1 MKAWL
6 CAVLVV
12 ALCAVSASGVQAAV
26 PAEDAPTGKERLVLR
41 DVAWTGDFDGMLE
54 RRVIRVLVPYSRTLF
69 FYDAGHEYGLT
80 ARIMREFERYLNR
93 RYAKQLGRRPLT
105 LFLVPTTR
113 DRLVEGLA
121 SGAGDIAAGS
131 LTVTPAR
138 AAKVDFVPLPTRSN
152 LREVIVTGPGA
163 PPLASLEDLS
173 GRRVHVRPST
183 SYADSL
189 GALNERLRA
198 AGRRPV
204 ELVPLPDALE
214 DEDKLEMLNA
224 GILDIVVVDEWL
236 ARLWRGLLPK
246 ITVHEHLAVRDDG
259 ITGWAVRQGS
269 EGLKREMQD
278 FLRQMPRNAGSFE
291 YRVGALQR
299 RLKQIRNNTAR
310 QELARFERTIALFDK
325 YGERYRFDPLML
337 AAQGYQESRLRQEA
351 RSKVGAIGV
360 MQVMPATGREL
371 GVGDI
376 TVLEPNI
383 HAGTKYLRQ
392 LMSRHFADAKFDDLN
407 RPLFA
412 FASYNAGPN
421 AIKRMRRLAAA
432 RGLDP
437 DQWFNHVEVVTAERI
452 GQQPTA
458 YVRNIYKYYVAYNL
472 VEAARR
478 ERGRHLEGLRR

>member
-6 CAVLVV
+6 PAVLLV
-12 ALCAVSASGVQAAV
+12 ALCVMSGASAAV
-26 PAEDAPTGKERLVLR
+26 APPPAREGLSLR
-41 DVAWTGDFDGMLE
+41 DPGWIGDFDGMLE
-54 RRVIRVLVPYSRTLF
+54 RRAIRVLVPYSRTLF

-80 ARIMREFERYLNR
+80 AGIMREFERYLNK

-113 DRLVEGLA
+113 DRLIDGVA
-121 SGAGDIAAGS
+121 RGAGDIAAGS
-131 LTVTPAR
+131 ITITPAR
-138 AAKVDFVPLPTRSN
+138 AAKVDFVPLPTRVM
-152 LREVIVTGPGA
+152 LREVVVTGPGA

-173 GRRVHVRPST
+173 GKRVHVRPAT

-198 AGRRPV
+198 AGRPPV

-224 GILDIVVVDEWL
+224 GILDIVIVDRWL
-236 ARLWRGLLPK
+236 AKLWRGLLPK
-246 ITVHEHLAVRDDG
+246 IKVHEHLAVRDDG
-259 ITGWAVRQGS
+259 VSGWAVRQGS
-269 EGLKREMQD
+269 EGLKRELD
-278 FLRQMPRNAGSFE
+278 AFFRQMPRNAGSFE
-291 YRVGALQR
+291 YRVGAMQR

-310 QELARFERTIALFDK
+310 ADLARFQRTIALFDK
-325 YGERYRFDPLML
+325 YGDRYGFDSLML

-383 HAGTKYLRQ
+383 HAGTKYLRL
-392 LMSRHFADAKFDDLN
+392 LMSRHFADAKFDELN

-421 AIKRMRRLAAA
+421 AIKRMRRIAAE

-452 GQQPTA
+452 GQQPTT
-458 YVRNIYKYYVAYNL
+458 YVRNIYKYYVAYSL
-472 VEAARR
+472 IEAARR
-478 ERGRHLEGLRR
+478 DRGRHLENLRR

>member
-1 MKAWL
+1 MKAWPL
-6 CAVLVV
+6 AVLAL
-12 ALCAVSASGVQAAV
+12 ALCVASAPGARVAAATEAPAVKDSLA
-26 PAEDAPTGKERLVLR
+26 LR
-41 DVAWTGDFDGMLE
+41 ESVWQGDFDGMLE

-69 FYDAGHEYGLT
+69 FYDAGHEYGL
-80 ARIMREFERYLNR
+80 AAGIMREFERYLNK

-113 DRLVEGLA
+113 DRLIEGVA
-121 SGAGDIAAGS
+121 RGAGDIAAGS
-131 LTVTPAR
+131 ITVTPAR
-138 AAKVDFVPLPTRSN
+138 AAKVDFVPLPTRVN
-152 LREVIVTGPGA
+152 LREVVVTGPGA
-163 PPLASLEDLS
+163 PPLASLDDLS
-173 GRRVHVRPST
+173 GKRIHVRSST
-183 SYADSL
+183 SYAESL
-189 GALNERLRA
+189 DALNERLRA
-198 AGRRPV
+198 AGRAPV

-224 GILDIVVVDEWL
+224 GILDIVIVDRWL

-246 ITVHEHLAVRDDG
+246 IKVYENLAVRDDG
-259 ITGWAVRQGS
+259 VSGWAVRPGS
-269 EGLKREMQD
+269 EGLKRELD
-278 FLRQMPRNAGSFE
+278 AFFRQMPRNAGNFE
-291 YRVGALQR
+291 YRVGAMQR

-310 QELARFERTIALFDK
+310 DDLARFERTIALFDK

-392 LMSRHFADAKFDDLN
+392 LMSRHFADAKFDAMN

-472 VEAARR
+472 VDAARR
-478 ERGRHLEGLRR
+478 ERKRHLEILRR

>member
-6 CAVLVV
+6 PAVLLI
-12 ALCAVSASGVQAAV
+12 ALCVVSAAPAQAEA
-26 PAEDAPTGKERLVLR
+26 PATKQGMSLR
-41 DVAWTGDFDGMLE
+41 DSAWIGDFDGMLE

-69 FYDAGHEYGLT
+69 FHDAGHEYGLT
-80 ARIMREFERYLNR
+80 AGIMREFERYLNR
-93 RYAKQLGRRPLT
+93 RHAKRLGRRPLT
-105 LFLVPTTR
+105 LFMVPTTR
-113 DRLVEGLA
+113 SRLLDGLVD
-121 SGAGDIAAGS
+121 GMGDIALGN
-131 LTVTPAR
+131 LTVTPTR
-138 AAKVDFVPLPTRSN
+138 AAKVDFYPLPTRNN

-163 PPLASLEDLS
+163 PPLASLDDLA
-173 GRRVHVRPST
+173 GLRVHVRPST
-183 SYADSL
+183 SYAESL

-198 AGRRPV
+198 KGRPPV
-204 ELVPLPDALE
+204 ELAPLPEALA

-236 ARLWRGLLPK
+236 AGLWRGLLPK
-246 ITVHEHLAVRDDG
+246 IRVHENLAVRDDG
-259 ITGWAVRQGS
+259 VSGWAMRQGDG
-269 EGLKREMQD
+269 GLKRELD
-278 FLRQMPRNAGSFE
+278 AFFRQMPRSAGSFE
-291 YRVGALQR
+291 YRVAAMQR

-310 QELARFERTIALFDK
+310 QELVRFERTVSLFEK

-337 AAQGYQESRLRQEA
+337 AALGYQESRLRQEA

-383 HAGTKYLRQ
+383 HAGTKYLRL
-392 LMSRHFADAKFDDLN
+392 LMSRHFPDANFDEVN

-421 AIKRMRRLAAA
+421 AIKRMRRLASA

-437 DQWFNHVEVVTAERI
+437 DQWFDNVEIVTAERI
-452 GQQPTA
+452 GRQPTT
-458 YVRNIYKYYVAYNL
+458 YVRNIYKYYVAYSL
-472 VEAARR
+472 IEAARR
-478 ERGRHLEGLRR
+478 ERSRHLESLRR

>member
-1 MKAWL
+1 MKHWL
-6 CAVLVV
+6 PTVLVV
-12 ALCAVSASGVQAAV
+12 ALCVVSGNLAAAAEG
-26 PAEDAPTGKERLVLR
+26 PATKEGLSLR
-41 DVAWTGDFDGMLE
+41 DTTWTGDFEGMLE

-69 FYDAGHEYGLT
+69 FNDAGHEYGL
-80 ARIMREFERYLNR
+80 AAGIMREFERYLNR
-93 RYAKQLGRRPLT
+93 RYAKRLARRPLT
-105 LFLVPTTR
+105 LFMVPTTR
-113 DRLVEGLA
+113 DRLLDGLVE
-121 SGAGDIAAGS
+121 GAGDIAAGN

-138 AAKVDFVPLPTRSN
+138 AAKVDFFPLPTRTN

-163 PPLASLEDLS
+163 PPLASLDDLA
-173 GRRVHVRPST
+173 GLRVHVRPST
-183 SYADSL
+183 SYAESL

-198 AGRRPV
+198 KGRPPV
-204 ELVPLPDALE
+204 ELAPLPDALA

-246 ITVHEHLAVRDDG
+246 IKVHEQLAVRDDG
-259 ITGWAVRQGS
+259 VSGWAMRQGS
-269 EGLKREMQD
+269 EELKRELD
-278 FLRQMPRNAGSFE
+278 AFFRQMPRSAGSFE
-291 YRVGALQR
+291 YRVAAIQR

-310 QELARFERTIALFDK
+310 QELARFERAIALFEK
-325 YGERYRFDPLML
+325 YGDRYGFDPLML

-383 HAGTKYLRQ
+383 HAGTKYLRL
-392 LMSRHFADAKFDDLN
+392 LMSRHFADAKFDGIN

-458 YVRNIYKYYVAYNL
+458 YVRNIYKYYVAYRL

-478 ERGRHLEGLRR
+478 ERRLHLDSVRR